1 MTRIADWTLLAKVC
15 PILDRRALA
24 AMHPPSSQPH

>member
-1 MTRIADWTLLAKVC
+1 MPRIANWTLLANVRHNA
-15 PILDRRALA
+15 DRLTRA

>member
-1 MTRIADWTLLAKVC
+1 MTRITNWTLLANVR
-15 PILDRRALA
+15 PNAERLAQA